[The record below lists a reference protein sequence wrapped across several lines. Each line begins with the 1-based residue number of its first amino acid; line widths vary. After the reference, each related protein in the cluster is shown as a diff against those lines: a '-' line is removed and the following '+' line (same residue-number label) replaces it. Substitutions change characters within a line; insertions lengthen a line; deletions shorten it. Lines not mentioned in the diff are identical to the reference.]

1 MPDIKRKG
9 YALSYGE
16 SKESAEITMYGDIV
30 ETKPVDWWT
39 GKECAGD
46 FIVQS
51 EFLEDL
57 NAVEGCK
64 NLTIRMN
71 SLGGDAGVSILIHN
85 RLRELAEKGTELNCI
100 VDGAAMSGGS
110 LIMCACDNITVNPS
124 SLIMI
129 HKCWTTLFGAY
140 NADELRQIAK
150 SNDAYDKAQASI
162 YSRKTGLSET
172 VITHM
177 MADTTYM
184 TGKEAV
190 DKGFADS
197 LTENAEP
204 LSIAASADRRSLVIC
219 GRTVHLPKG
228 MTAPEGMPTVTSP
241 AGVADTYKGG
251 NDLMAKNLEELRK
264 ENSELA
270 ASIEREIRAECKAEQ
285 ETAVKEAAKAERD
298 RLVEIDSVAAQ
309 FDDTTVHEAKYGDN
323 PCLAQV
329 MCFRAAQK
337 ASEKGASVFAGMK
350 ADYASS
356 GVAQVSAVPQELE
369 AGSADKTPAEMLAEA
384 RQTVR
389 GLFGKED
396 K

>member
-204 LSIAASADRRSLVIC
+204 LSIAASADTRSLVIC

-298 RLVEIDSVAAQ
+298 RLAEIDSVAAQ

-323 PCLAQV
+323 PCSAQV
-329 MCFRAAQK
+329 MCFRAAQE
-337 ASEKGASVFAGMK
+337 ASKKGASVFAGMQ
-350 ADYASS
+350 ADYVSS
-356 GVAQVSAVPQELE
+356 GTAQVSSVPQELE
-369 AGSADKTPAEMLAEA
+369 AGNADKTPAEMLAEA
-384 RQTVR
+384 RQTVQ
-389 GLFGKED
+389 GLFGKGE

>member
-1 MPDIKRKG
+1 MPDIKRKC
-9 YALSYGE
+9 YALAFGE
-16 SKESAEITMYGDIV
+16 SRDSAEITMYGDIV

-39 GKECAGD
+39 GEECAGD

-57 NAVEGCK
+57 NAAAGCK
-64 NLTIRMN
+64 KLTIRMN

-85 RLRELAEKGTELNCI
+85 RLRELAENGTELNCI

-129 HKCWTTLFGAY
+129 HKCWTSLFGAY

-162 YSRKTGLSET
+162 YCRKTGLSET
-172 VITHM
+172 VISHM

-190 DKGFADS
+190 EKGFADS
-197 LTENAEP
+197 LAENAEP

-228 MTAPEGMPTVTSP
+228 MTAPEGIPTVTSP
-241 AGVADTYKGG
+241 TGVADTDKGG

-270 ASIEREIRAECKAEQ
+270 ASVEQEIRAECKAEQ
-285 ETAVKEAAKAERD
+285 EAAAKEAAKAERD
-298 RLVEIDSVAAQ
+298 RLAEIDSVAAQ
-309 FDDTTVHEAKYGDN
+309 FDGNIVHEAKYGNN
-323 PCLAQV
+323 PCSAQE
-329 MCFRAAQK
+329 MCFRAAQEATK
-337 ASEKGASVFAGMK
+337 KGASVFAGMQVDF
-350 ADYASS
+350 ANS
-356 GVAQVSAVPQELE
+356 GAAQVAAVPQELE
-369 AGSADKTPAEMLAEA
+369 AGNAIKTPAEMLAEA
-384 RQTVR
+384 RRNVQ
-389 GLFGKED
+389 GLFGKEE